1 MVNFCWFT
9 DEKIFTVAA
18 PSNSQNDRLYA
29 PVALRKKDV
38 AADRLLRTRPTF
50 SKSVMVSVGVSAL
63 GRTNLHFVDP
73 SVKVNGQYIE
83 TYCLGEIFCQILSST
98 PITSHFSRMGP
109 GASGSRNC
117 RTPESRD
124 ARLFS
129 TKFVATQ
136 QPRSEPSR
144 QQDLGRTA
152 RTGLQDKH

>member
-29 PVALRKKDV
+29 PVAVRKKDV

-73 SVKVNGQYIE
+73 GVKVNGQY
-83 TYCLGEIFCQILSST
+83 YRDILL
-98 PITSHFSRMGP
+98 R
-109 GASGSRNC
+109 
-117 RTPESRD
+117 RD
-124 ARLFS
+124 LLPDIKQYSDYF
-129 TKFVATQ
+129 TF
-136 QPRSEPSR
+136 
-144 QQDLGRTA
+144 QQDGAPARRARETVELLKSRRQISFHQICGQPTA
-152 RTGLQDKH
+152 PI